1 MQISILYLINKNQL
15 QKDLN
20 NNSTYMF
27 HRLQSMV
34 QAKLNETI
42 SIFSFYYNKVQKKR
56 RKKAE
61 KEANRR
67 TANGKEKGTKIWLVR
82 R

>member
-1 MQISILYLINKNQL
+1 
-15 QKDLN
+15 
-20 NNSTYMF
+20 
-27 HRLQSMV
+27 MV

-67 TANGKEKGTKIWLVR
+67 SANGKEKGTKIWLVR